1 HQLAVADHRAQAL
14 AQRIEAL
21 GLVQVQQGRELL
33 RGLRALGLLQ
43 RRQDGLAAGDRILVA
58 LGFACRER
66 IGDRG
71 RREIAA
77 RRAGCGCIAAAAP
90 GCLAAGRRGLR
101 HPWGQLAWLAL
112 AAALA
117 PCTASR
123 TLPCAGATGSLAAA
137 AATSSLVHGPILHP
151 ACCTARG
158 AAVTF
163 CK

>member
-1 HQLAVADHRAQAL
+1 SGHHLPPPSFPT
-14 AQRIEAL
+14 
-21 GLVQVQQGRELL
+21 
-33 RGLRALGLLQ
+33 
-43 RRQDGLAAGDRILVA
+43 RRSSDL
-58 LGFACRER
+58 
-66 IGDRG
+66 
-71 RREIAA
+71 
-77 RRAGCGCIAAAAP
+77 
-90 GCLAAGRRGLR
+90 
-101 HPWGQLAWLAL
+101 PWGQLAWLAL

-163 CK
+163 CKRTVDIVRGHPQNAPPHLPRWRNW